1 MLNEDH
7 ITQLG
12 LAVERGEITHADA
25 SRLVR
30 QTIFEGAAAAAA
42 EAKANTPGAIP
53 GAGKPWQ
60 SLIKLT
66 LPADRQIVESVLR
79 RQGGSQLDIAN
90 GLIQALES
98 NYEEYQQ
105 VIKDT
110 KAQMTAQAEAVAE
123 QEWLRTTDDGKT
135 EFERRTLAESQ
146 AILQTK
152 AEAKTRADAARVILE
167 EKHNLGDVSASRTK
181 RRPRP
186 SSAPATEVSSNDDD
200 QRRPARGAAKAGRA

>member
-167 EKHNLGDVSASRTK
+167 EKHNLGDVSGLTDEE
-181 RRPRP
+181 
-186 SSAPATEVSSNDDD
+186 ATEAVFGTSDGGE
-200 QRRPARGAAKAGRA
+200 Q